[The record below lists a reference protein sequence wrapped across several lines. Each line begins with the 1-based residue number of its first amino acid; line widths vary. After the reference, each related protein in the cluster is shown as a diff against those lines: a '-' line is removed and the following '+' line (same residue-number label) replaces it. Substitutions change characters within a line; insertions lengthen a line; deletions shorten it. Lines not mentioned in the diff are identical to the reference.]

1 MGKGMKAGV
10 LVAVAGIAVAAG
22 AQAATQ
28 VELKNMAARVIVTP
42 ENRSDVQLT
51 VNYGKADLPK
61 ILVTTTGDKLV
72 ASGQL
77 RKRSYSCARNQTVRI
92 DGKGAVA
99 VSDLPVVYLRVPMD
113 ARVASEGAVYG
124 RIGATKTLEFALGGC
139 GDWTTDTVQGKAEL
153 NIGGSGSIRAADA
166 AEAEVAVGG
175 SGDIYLAR
183 IKSLSGA
190 IGGSGS
196 INVAEVAG
204 PVEIAIGGSGDVRIE
219 KGVAPK
225 VDVSIAGSGN
235 VRFGGEAGDVDVS
248 IVGAGDVSVRKVTG
262 RVSRSVMGSGRVH
275 IGEGGR

>member
-1 MGKGMKAGV
+1 MGKGMNAGV
-10 LVAVAGIAVAAG
+10 FVSVAVIAVAAG

-183 IKSLSGA
+183 VKSLSGA